1 MSGWVAG
8 ATVVGGLVAAD
19 ASRSAANK
27 QEDAAKAATAQ
38 QQQKLDQTRQDVAP
52 WLQAGQGALSQLVAG
67 TQRPSSGQLG
77 GLLGSVYTGAGQ
89 SLGNVGGAP
98 GLGGGGQ
105 GSLLQQDYVPFTQQ
119 QFQQDP
125 GYQFQLQQGLN
136 TLTNKASLGGGLNSN
151 NLKGLIG
158 FSQGLA
164 NQDYQQA
171 LGNYIQQYSLGNQ
184 SRQQNFNNLEVLSQG
199 GLGAG
204 LQQGQISANVGNQI
218 GSNII
223 GAGNAQAAGQVG
235 QTNAITGGLSNA
247 YNSYL
252 QNQYMNQNNQNF
264 DFGSYAGGGGDTGGG
279 IIF

>member
-1 MSGWVAG
+1 MPWGVA
-8 ATVVGGLVAAD
+8 AAVVGGVVASD

-27 QEDAAKAATAQ
+27 QEDAANKASAQ
-38 QQQKLDQTRQDVAP
+38 QQQMFSQTQQNVAP

-77 GLLGSVYTGAGQ
+77 GWLGDVYTGSGQ
-89 SLGNVGGAP
+89 SLGNFGGAP

-105 GSLLQQDYVPFTQQ
+105 GSLLQQEYTPFTMDK
-119 QFQQDP
+119 FQQDP

-151 NLKGLIG
+151 NLKGLLG

-171 LGNYIQQYSLGNQ
+171 LGNYIQQYGIGNQ
-184 SRQQNFNNLEVLSQG
+184 ARQQNFNNLEVLSQG

-204 LQQGQISANVGNQI
+204 LQQGQISAGVGNQI
-218 GSNII
+218 GQNII

>member
-1 MSGWVAG
+1 MPWGVA
-8 ATVVGGLVAAD
+8 AAVVGSAVAAD
-19 ASRSAANK
+19 SSRSAANK
-27 QEDAAKAATAQ
+27 QEDAANKASAQ
-38 QQQKLDQTRQDVAP
+38 QQQMFSQTQQNVAP
-52 WLQAGQGALSQLVAG
+52 WLTAGQGALSQLVAG
-67 TQRPSSGQLG
+67 TQP
-77 GLLGSVYTGAGQ
+77 
-89 SLGNVGGAP
+89 GGA
-98 GLGGGGQ
+98 LTQ
-105 GSLLQQDYVPFTQQ
+105 KEYTPFTQQ

-151 NLKGLIG
+151 NLKGLLG

-171 LGNYIQQYSLGNQ
+171 LGNYIQQYGIGNQ
-184 SRQQNFNNLEVLSQG
+184 ARQQNFNNLEVLSQG

-204 LQQGQISANVGNQI
+204 LQQGQISAGVGNQI

-247 YNSYL
+247 YNQYL
-252 QNQYMNQNNQNF
+252 QSQFLGQGQAPSGG
-264 DFGSYAGGGGDTGGG
+264 FGLGSAGQGLGDYNVPGYGGGGV
-279 IIF
+279 